1 MLIIHH
7 FLSGSNFAFG
17 VEGMAISGGFWNKN
31 HFKVRKLN
39 YSTYVIAIITNTVL
53 GAKAPAANS
62 QLFYTHTPSLLNCL
76 IGLGRDGTLHR
87 KLNFPL

>member
-1 MLIIHH
+1 MIIHH

-53 GAKAPAANS
+53 GAKDTAANS
-62 QLFYTHTPSLLNCL
+62 LLFYTHAPSILNCL
-76 IGLGRDGTLHR
+76 IGLGKEGTLHR
-87 KLNFPL
+87 KLHFSP